1 MQILLVEDE
10 ARVAD
15 FLEEALR
22 GEGYTVTRA
31 ATWVEY
37 CNEIAAPT
45 HPYELLVLDRSV
57 DGHDTLT
64 ELRALKRAMPQ
75 AKILFL
81 SAINSAQEKAKA
93 LDTGADDYMAKPYS
107 FTELA
112 ARVRVLLRRGGE
124 RPETKTVLQQ
134 NDLTL
139 QLMEHQAYAHGQRL
153 DLTNKEYQLL
163 VCLLQRPGQVFN
175 KYQLLDRVWDRQ
187 VDLESNVV
195 EVTIK
200 NLRRKLE
207 ESSCKVEI
215 ISKRNIGYWIEK

>member
-10 ARVAD
+10 VRVAD
-15 FLEEALR
+15 FLDEALR
-22 GEGYTVTRA
+22 GEGFSLTRA
-31 ATWVEY
+31 SAWTEFL
-37 CNEIAAPT
+37 NEIEAPSKT
-45 HPYELLVLDRSV
+45 YDIAILDRSV
-57 DGHDTLT
+57 DGQDTLT
-64 ELRALKRAMPQ
+64 KLQDLRRSMPQ
-75 AKILFL
+75 IKVLFL

-93 LDTGADDYMAKPYS
+93 LDAGADDYLAKPYS

-112 ARVRVLLRRGGE
+112 ARVRALMRRNVE
-124 RPETKTVLQQ
+124 RVETKSVVVLR
-134 NDLTL
+134 NLTL
-139 QLMEHQAYAHGQRL
+139 QLIEHQAYVDGKRL

-207 ESSCKVEI
+207 EAKAEAI
-215 ISKRNIGYWIEK
+215 ITSKRNIGYWIEK

>member
-10 ARVAD
+10 VRVAD

-22 GEGYTVTRA
+22 GEGYLVTRA
-31 ATWVEY
+31 ASWRAFTD
-37 CNEIAAPT
+37 EIVAPSV
-45 HPYELLVLDRSV
+45 PYDLLILDRNV
-57 DGHDTLT
+57 DGRDTLT
-64 ELRALKRAMPQ
+64 ELSHAKSAMPH
-75 AKILFL
+75 ARVLFL

-93 LDTGADDYMAKPYS
+93 LDLGADDYLAKPYS

-124 RPETKTVLQQ
+124 RAETKTVLQLG
-134 NDLTL
+134 NLTL
-139 QLMEHQAYAHGQRL
+139 HLVEHQAYVLGQRL
-153 DLTNKEYQLL
+153 DLTNKEYQVL

-195 EVTIK
+195 EVTVK
-200 NLRRKLE
+200 NLRSKLAQAQSTVTIE
-207 ESSCKVEI
+207 N
-215 ISKRNIGYWIEK
+215 KRNIGYWIEK